1 MSQEW
6 TNHQGVVKPMT
17 RTSPEQNRKILLQ
30 GFCSQCD
37 DHWGKANNLGEDF
50 KDLPEENRNV
60 YCYRCGKIEVGAE
73 GQCLT
78 DCTFHHGGS
87 RWRRGL
93 DLILEGIEV
102 LLVGSRG

>member
-1 MSQEW
+1 MDIKSQANMN
-6 TNHQGVVKPMT
+6 TL
-17 RTSPEQNRKILLQ
+17 RTSPEQNRKTLLQ
-30 GFCSQCD
+30 GFCNQCEIEVGLRGVD
-37 DHWGKANNLGEDF
+37 YVDYDF
-50 KDLPEENRNV
+50 KDLPLDNRNV

>member
-1 MSQEW
+1 MALWPGQWVE
-6 TNHQGVVKPMT
+6 
-17 RTSPEQNRKILLQ
+17 
-30 GFCSQCD
+30 
-37 DHWGKANNLGEDF
+37 ADF
-50 KDLPEENRNV
+50 AMPGLRNV

-87 RWRRGL
+87 RWIRGL

-102 LLVGSRG
+102 LLGGSGG